1 VVGAHVTD
9 CGRFIMHARV
19 TTITG
24 SPEQAE
30 QGIASFRDDTLP
42 AIMEAGGSGG
52 VLLIDRTSGKAMAI
66 TLWEDEASMRA
77 SEERANELRR
87 TASEELGATDQPRVD
102 RYEVAVFEKS

>member
-1 VVGAHVTD
+1 
-9 CGRFIMHARV
+9 MHARV

-24 SPEQAE
+24 SPDQVE

-42 AIMEAGGSGG
+42 AIMEAGGQGG
-52 VLLIDRTSGKAMAI
+52 VLLIDRESGDALAI
-66 TLWEDEASMRA
+66 TLWADEAAMRA

-87 TASEELGATDQPRVD
+87 VASEQLGAAAPPSVQ

>member
-1 VVGAHVTD
+1 
-9 CGRFIMHARV
+9 MHARV

-24 SPEQAE
+24 SPEQVE

-42 AIMEAGGSGG
+42 AIMEAGGQGG
-52 VLLIDRTSGKAMAI
+52 VLLVDRESGDALAI
-66 TLWEDEASMRA
+66 TLWADEAAMQA

-87 TASEELGATDQPRVD
+87 VASEQLGAAGPPSVH